1 MQVSIFQSNVNK
13 WYFLMQKKL
22 PSHYFTQNINLWS
35 LKLVEKQAQR
45 TIELIEE
52 PL

>member
-22 PSHYFTQNINLWS
+22 PSHY
-35 LKLVEKQAQR
+35 LKYKFMVLKVGRKTGTKDHRAD
-45 TIELIEE
+45 
-52 PL
+52 